1 MQSVQAQHAD
11 HAAMQTGADS
21 DSKIERH
28 GLGQSSQH
36 GQHAQHGQ
44 SQRSA
49 TQQASAAADIQTVTG
64 QNENAVTKHTSRR
77 KVTAGLAGQHAPSP
91 VLSVDVL
98 LPNELLS
105 GMLTQCSVQPELLS
119 VMEDLFDS
127 AGQPSSA
134 C

>member
-1 MQSVQAQHAD
+1 MQAQHAD
-11 HAAMQTGADS
+11 HAAMQTGLDS
-21 DSKIERH
+21 DSKVGRH
-28 GLGQSSQH
+28 GPAHSLQPGQYAQHGSSQH
-36 GQHAQHGQ
+36 SGKRH
-44 SQRSA
+44 
-49 TQQASAAADIQTVTG
+49 TSAAATVQMVTE
-64 QNENAVTKHTSRR
+64 QREDAVTKHTSRM
-77 KVTAGLAGQHAPSP
+77 KLAAGLAGQHAPSP